1 MPTPN
6 HNVVSKELAPYLGD
20 EGLKSASALLRCVRK
35 AMEDIKKEKPCLA
48 ELKITEISFLREQNN
63 EEQNND
69 IILKVYFD
77 TDAIPATTPE

>member
-6 HNVVSKELAPYLGD
+6 HNVVSKELAPYLGG
-20 EGLKSASALLRCVRK
+20 EGFKSASALLRCVRK

-48 ELKITEISFLREQNN
+48 ELGITEISFLKKQND
-63 EEQNND
+63 EEQNNA

-77 TDAIPATTPE
+77 ANAAPATTPE